1 MIHANYI
8 KGKRLINQRGIL
20 MKNKMIDTK
29 AITTRT
35 LIIGIE
41 SPYNPLSS
49 MESYFEEFRNLVK
62 SSGRAYQHE
71 LYIKLRSIDH
81 AYYLTAGKLKDVI
94 KVCSENKI
102 DEVVISE
109 PLTTT
114 QERSLSK
121 LLNCDMVIDRTHLIL
136 DIFDRGAQSAEGKT
150 QVALAR
156 FQFMKGRLAGRGAEM
171 SQQSGFTGTRGPGE
185 TQKEKDTQHLERMM
199 VKLKRDL
206 KHLEQVRETQRKR
219 RVNLNIP
226 QFCLIGYT
234 NAGKSTILNALTKS
248 TVLAE
253 NKLFSTLDTT
263 TRELFINNVKKGLIS
278 DTVGFIQQLP
288 HLLVEAFKST
298 LTELNYAS
306 LLIQV
311 IDLSDPNWPVHCE
324 VVANVLKELH
334 VDKPMIYVFNKK
346 DKVKDLTTI
355 ESKLFKYEP
364 HVIVSATEPDGL
376 KPLIDFLDSWK

>member
-1 MIHANYI
+1 
-8 KGKRLINQRGIL
+8 
-20 MKNKMIDTK
+20 MKNKLIDTH
-29 AITTRT
+29 AIKTKT
-35 LIIGIE
+35 LIIGVE

-49 MESYFEEFRNLVK
+49 TQSYFEEFRNLVA
-62 SSGRAYQHE
+62 SSGRIYQHE

-81 AYYLTAGKLKDVI
+81 GFYFTDGKLKEII
-94 KVCSENKI
+94 KACSEKKI
-102 DEVVISE
+102 DEIVISE

-121 LLNCDMVIDRTHLIL
+121 VLNCDIVVDRTHLIL

-171 SQQSGFTGTRGPGE
+171 SQQSGYTGTRGPGE

-199 VKLKRDL
+199 LKLKRDL

-219 RVNLNIP
+219 RISLNIP

-248 TVLAE
+248 DVLAE

-263 TRELFINNVKKGLIS
+263 TRELYINNVKKGLIS

-288 HLLVEAFKST
+288 HMLIEAFKST

-311 IDLSDPNWPVHCE
+311 VDLSDPNWPVHCD
-324 VVANVLKELH
+324 VVANVLKELE
-334 VDKPMIYVFNKK
+334 VDKPMLYVFNKS
-346 DKVKDLTTI
+346 DRVKDLTNI
-355 ESKLFKYEP
+355 ESKLFKYQP
-364 HVIVSATEPDGL
+364 HVIVSAVEPDGL